1 MRPET
6 NFESIFRDFFK
17 FFEGPR
23 PPKIEP
29 RSSKSGKKRLKIDV
43 EKKHV
48 FESDFASNFSVFTS
62 ENGAKID
69 VF

>member
-48 FESDFASNFSVFTS
+48 FESDFASNFKVFTF
-62 ENGAKID
+62 ENGAKIN